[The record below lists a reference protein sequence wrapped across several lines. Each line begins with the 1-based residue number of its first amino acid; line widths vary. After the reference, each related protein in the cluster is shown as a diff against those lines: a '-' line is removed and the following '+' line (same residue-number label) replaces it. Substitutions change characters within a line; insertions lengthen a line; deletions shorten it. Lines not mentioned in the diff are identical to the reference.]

1 MKKTIARIVLGLL
14 AALLGGLV
22 GGVAAEFLHFIEW
35 SQHLLWHEWTHDLP
49 VQVLILTT
57 LGGLIIG
64 LLQRYLGDHP
74 KDVEAAIEEISE
86 TGRLDYTHLPQGML
100 TASTS
105 LIFGASLGPEAAIM
119 SLMGGLGTLNGDI
132 MQAFRTRFKLP
143 EQQKS
148 ENRIR
153 NWIRRWPTIIAFL
166 AGGVVFVRRLDG
178 LYSGGIFDLSAY
190 PFQWADLLWTIPLA
204 LIGALGGWLYLKL
217 QQWMQQW
224 FAPLREKPVLL
235 GILGGFGLGLTAIFL
250 PLVLFSGQHQFNPM
264 FQDAVQLGFWV
275 LLLTGIAR
283 LILTSMML
291 NTGWKGGQFL
301 PIMFAAAAL
310 GLSVSVVFPVVSPS
324 SAALGAIGALLTVV
338 LPTPRSALILLVLLF
353 PLEYVGIMI
362 LSVGTVALI
371 KMFAGRLEK
380 FATQNAEF
388 AAAED

>member
-1 MKKTIARIVLGLL
+1 MKKTIALIVLGLL

-22 GGVAAEFLHFIEW
+22 GGISAEFLRFIEW
-35 SQHLLWHEWTHDLP
+35 GQHLLWHELTHGLP
-49 VQVLILTT
+49 FQMLLLTS
-57 LGGLIIG
+57 LGGLLIG
-64 LLQRYLGDHP
+64 LFQRYLGDHP
-74 KDVEAAIEEISE
+74 KEINAAIAEISD
-86 TGRLDYTHLPQGML
+86 TGRLDYSHLLQGML
-100 TASTS
+100 IASTS

-224 FAPLREKPVLL
+224 FAPLKEKPVLL
-235 GILGGFGLGLTAIFL
+235 GLLGGFSLGLTAIFL

-275 LLLTGIAR
+275 LFLTGIAR

-324 SAALGAIGALLTVV
+324 AAALGAIGALLTVV

-362 LSVGTVALI
+362 VSVGTVALI

-380 FATQNAEF
+380 LAPQNAEF